1 MSEYD
6 LHFKN
11 FEDSLQDDIVL
22 TETPLIALPIQISGK
37 EAELLEHY
45 AGLAMQAI
53 INNIETLKNDEDYN
67 HDAVAVDAFEFAFA
81 MMRRRNEYNR

>member
-1 MSEYD
+1 M
-6 LHFKN
+6 
-11 FEDSLQDDIVL
+11 EDELIL
-22 TETPLIALPIQISGK
+22 TTMPMPIQPIKLSGK

-53 INNIETLKNDEDYN
+53 INNIETLKDDEDYN